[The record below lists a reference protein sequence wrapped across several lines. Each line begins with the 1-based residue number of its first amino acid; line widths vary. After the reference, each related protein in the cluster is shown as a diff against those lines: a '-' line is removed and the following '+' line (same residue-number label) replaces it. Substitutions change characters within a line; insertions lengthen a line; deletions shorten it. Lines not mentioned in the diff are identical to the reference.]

1 MFRADLRF
9 VDHTLQFRSVN
20 LHNLLFSPP
29 IVNCFGSISS
39 AAGTKILFKNGA
51 RGGGFVMSSEQAD
64 QLIKIADGDVSKLED
79 LLGFDRGYLG
89 TNPVRVDI
97 DSPSGLRM
105 PSGNELG
112 ANNYWEPGGYT
123 SGGVKEAVIDPAPS
137 GTYIVNNIE

>member
-1 MFRADLRF
+1 
-9 VDHTLQFRSVN
+9 
-20 LHNLLFSPP
+20 
-29 IVNCFGSISS
+29 
-39 AAGTKILFKNGA
+39 
-51 RGGGFVMSSEQAD
+51 MSSEQAD
-64 QLIKIADGDVSKLED
+64 QLIKIDDGDVSKLED